1 MNHRVDAPEQAIDFN
16 NENSNTSANPTF
28 DAVLDARL
36 SRRGLLRGGVGSVGT
51 AVLAG
56 FGVTA
61 CGGSDDPGVESP
73 AAPKPSSVCGV
84 PKHPRL
90 L

>member
-36 SRRGLLRGGVGSVGT
+36 SRRGLLRGGVTRS
-51 AVLAG
+51 LALDAHG
-56 FGVTA
+56 KCLG
-61 CGGSDDPGVESP
+61 
-73 AAPKPSSVCGV
+73 AA
-84 PKHPRL
+84 L
-90 L
+90 LRMEIQR